1 MYARI
6 PSSGTD
12 AVTSS
17 SQIQGEYFSF
27 YQKKIFVLI
36 FSKKNL
42 KDTMSMSEMSRHTH
56 PHPYVLSQMQP
67 YYGNGIGGN
76 HHHSNRN
83 SQYPVSQSDWDD
95 THYRWPSPSLP
106 PTLKKGQSKHH
117 FGTLDKG
124 NCI

>member
-1 MYARI
+1 MR
-6 PSSGTD
+6 
-12 AVTSS
+12 
-17 SQIQGEYFSF
+17 EYRPVEPMLLHPLVRS
-27 YQKKIFVLI
+27 
-36 FSKKNL
+36 

-124 NCI
+124 KLHIKFV